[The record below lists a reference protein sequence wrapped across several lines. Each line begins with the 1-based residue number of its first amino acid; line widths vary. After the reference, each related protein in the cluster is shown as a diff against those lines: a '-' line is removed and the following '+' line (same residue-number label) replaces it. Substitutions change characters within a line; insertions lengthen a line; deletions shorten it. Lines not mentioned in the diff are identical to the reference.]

1 MVDEMYQSH
10 VASDNMVTSNHI
22 ISIDIFSVAASALI
36 TDYYADVRRLNLM
49 GSFCSSMSTVRLL
62 AIGSRGVGE

>member
-49 GSFCSSMSTVRLL
+49 GSFRSSMSTVRLL
-62 AIGSRGVGE
+62 ATGSRGVEE